1 MSAAA
6 AALVPVFLVIVA
18 GLVLRRTLM
27 REEAHWVGLERLAYH
42 VLFPALLIET
52 LAKADL
58 GKVAAVP
65 AGVALLVGIAT
76 MTALLLAFQASLSRA
91 LRLDGPGFTSL
102 YQGAARWNT
111 FVALSVAGALYGDI
125 GVTIAAVAA
134 VAMIPP
140 LNLLSTWV
148 LIRFASPA
156 NRPNFMETLKLLVAN
171 PFIWSTA
178 LGILINVTGLPV
190 PGILL
195 TFADILGRSALALGL
210 LMVGAGL
217 APESLARPRPAVF
230 AATLLKLVLMPL
242 VVGAAALLLGVT
254 GSALAATVICA
265 AVPTASGSYVLAR
278 QMGGDAQLVAEII
291 TAQTLVALATLPIAI
306 AVAEA
311 LGR

>member
-6 AALVPVFLVIVA
+6 AALVPVFLVILA

-65 AGVALLVGIAT
+65 AGAALLVGIAAL
-76 MTALLLAFQASLSRA
+76 TALLLAFRVALTRA

-102 YQGAARWNT
+102 YQGACRWNT
-111 FVALSVAGALYGDI
+111 FVALSVAGTLYGDV

-148 LIRFASPA
+148 LIRFANPA
-156 NRPNFMETLKLLVAN
+156 SRPDLVATLKLLVTN

-178 LGILINVTGLPV
+178 LGIAINLTGLPV

-195 TFADILGRSALALGL
+195 SFADILGRSALALGL

-217 APESLARPRPAVF
+217 APESLARPRPAVL
-230 AATLLKLVLMPL
+230 AATMLKLVLMPL
-242 VVGAAALLLGVT
+242 VVGAAALLLGVA
-254 GSALAATVICA
+254 GPALAATVICA
-265 AVPTASGSYVLAR
+265 AVPTASGAYVLAR
-278 QMGGDAQLVAEII
+278 QMGGDAPLVAEIL
-291 TAQTLVALATLPIAI
+291 TVQTLAALASLPVAI
-306 AVAEA
+306 ALAEYLA
-311 LGR
+311 V